1 MMKLRSVRYQVLK
14 WLGPPGQGRG
24 GGGVQEDQCTVTGA
38 GVVSDQLA
46 YVISDLAAAHAFI
59 DLDLLLKHD
68 IQE

>member
-1 MMKLRSVRYQVLK
+1 MGYQVLK
-14 WLGPPGQGRG
+14 WLGPPGQGG
-24 GGGVQEDQCTVTGA
+24 DVQEDQCTVTGA